1 MYGGFFGINDAN
13 GFDGVFPVLVLPNGV
28 FKNILA
34 SPSLKGPSPKRLSAL
49 FCLLLLLPKNIFLLN
64 QRLYTMTLLR

>member
-1 MYGGFFGINDAN
+1 MNGELFDELNSDAN

-34 SPSLKGPSPKRLSAL
+34 SPSLKGPSPKRFSAS
-49 FCLLLLLPKNIFLLN
+49 CLLLLLPNDIGFFS
-64 QRLYTMTLLR
+64 